1 MTTPEVFVRE
11 AGSGPAVVCVHSNA
25 ASSSQWRALMDLLAP
40 RFRVFAPDAYGS
52 GKSPEWPSP
61 HQISLQDEVDLMAPV
76 LVRAGTPLAL
86 VGHSYGGA
94 IALKAAL
101 AQPGHVRALV
111 LYEPTL
117 FSLIEA
123 ESPAPNEADGIR
135 GAVLRAAAA
144 LDAGNTDGAAQA
156 FIDYWMHEGAWAAT
170 PEARKPAI
178 AASVANVRRW
188 AHALITEPTPLEA
201 FRALDMPVLLM
212 TGRESTVSAH
222 GVANRL
228 ARVLPRVEVVSLAG
242 LGHMGPITHPGPV
255 NDRVAD
261 FLERHHR

>member
-1 MTTPEVFVRE
+1 MTTPQAFVRE
-11 AGSGPAVVCVHSNA
+11 AGSGPAVVCTHSNA
-25 ASSSQWRALMDLLAP
+25 ASSNQWRALMDELAP
-40 RFRVFAPDAYGS
+40 RFQVFAPDSYGS
-52 GKSPEWPSP
+52 GKSPEWPSA
-61 HQISLQDEVDLMAPV
+61 HQISLQDEVDLIAPV
-76 LVRAGTPLAL
+76 LHRAGAPLAL

-101 AQPGHVRALV
+101 VRPGRVRAMA

-123 ESPAPNEADGIR
+123 ESPAPNDADGIR

-144 LDAGNTDGAAQA
+144 LDAGDADAAAQA

-170 PEARKPAI
+170 PPARKPAI
-178 AASVANVRRW
+178 AASVVNVRRW
-188 AHALITEPTPLEA
+188 ARALITEPAPLEA

-212 TGRESTVSAH
+212 TGSESTVSAH
-222 GVANRL
+222 GVARRL

-242 LGHMGPITHPGPV
+242 LGHMGPITHPERV
-255 NDRVAD
+255 NALVAD
-261 FLERHHR
+261 FLGRTHR